1 MATIKDISREL
12 NLGVSTVSM
21 ALNGNPR
28 ISKATRELVL
38 KKAKELKYVKNT
50 AAVDLQ
56 KGKTNLILLVVNDPA
71 RTFFAETINRIQR
84 EVARHG
90 YDFLIATTFEGHD
103 ETAKRYIKE
112 RRADAVIVYTST
124 ISEAFIIENAS
135 ESFPIFIL
143 GRKICS
149 EHVYS
154 FQKPN
159 DVQSEGVNYLIE
171 KGHQHIAFV
180 KGSPYSLGTQRKFK
194 GYLAGLRDHGLPID
208 ETLIFDANG
217 SDRMDGYRITEKII
231 PHISELDAI
240 IYSNDEIAIGGMECL
255 KKHQINIPEDVSILG
270 SNNSPLAEYISPKL
284 TSVGSNYSSDT
295 FPMLID
301 ALVALIEGADVQKQI
316 QALSDMPVNMQ
327 IAERETVSD
336 RRKNKADS

>member
-38 KKAKELKYVKNT
+38 EKAKELKYVKNT

-56 KGKTNLILLVVNDPA
+56 KRKTNLVLLVVNDPA
-71 RTFFAETINRIQR
+71 RSFFAETINHIQR
-84 EVARHG
+84 EIARHG

-124 ISEAFIIENAS
+124 IDEAFIIENAA

-143 GRKICS
+143 GRDVQG
-149 EHVYS
+149 ENVYS
-154 FQKPN
+154 FQKPIEI
-159 DVQSEGVNYLIE
+159 QPQGVNYLIE
-171 KGHQHIAFV
+171 KGHRHIAFV
-180 KGSPYSLGTQRKFK
+180 KGSPYSLGTQRKFR
-194 GYLAGLRDHGLPID
+194 GYMYGLCEHGIPAD
-208 ETLIFDANG
+208 QRLIFDAKG
-217 SDRMDGYRITEKII
+217 SERKDGFRITEEII
-231 PHISELDAI
+231 PRIKEIDAI

-255 KKHQINIPEDVSILG
+255 KKHQIKIPEDISILG
-270 SNNSPLAEYISPKL
+270 GNNSPMAEYVSPRL
-284 TSVGSNYSSDT
+284 TSVGSKYDNDNN
-295 FPMLID
+295 MAEIID
-301 ALVALIEGADVQKQI
+301 VMIAFIEGRDVTDQMKR
-316 QALSDMPVNMQ
+316 LSAMPINIEIV
-327 IAERETVSD
+327 ERETVID
-336 RRKNKADS
+336 RNVRQG

>member
-38 KKAKELKYVKNT
+38 EKAKELKYVKNT

-56 KGKTNLILLVVNDPA
+56 KRKTNLVLLVVNDPA
-71 RTFFAETINRIQR
+71 RSFFAETINHIQR
-84 EVARHG
+84 EIARHG

-124 ISEAFIIENAS
+124 IDEAFIIENAA

-143 GRKICS
+143 GRDVQG
-149 EHVYS
+149 ENVYS
-154 FQKPN
+154 FQKPIEI
-159 DVQSEGVNYLIE
+159 QPQGVNYLIE
-171 KGHQHIAFV
+171 KGHRHIAFV
-180 KGSPYSLGTQRKFK
+180 KGSPYSLGTQRKFR
-194 GYLAGLRDHGLPID
+194 GYMYGLCEHGIPAD
-208 ETLIFDANG
+208 QRLIFDAKG
-217 SDRMDGYRITEKII
+217 SERKDGFRITEEII
-231 PHISELDAI
+231 PRIKEIDAI

-255 KKHQINIPEDVSILG
+255 KKHQIKIPEDISILG
-270 SNNSPLAEYISPKL
+270 GNNSPMAEYVSPRL
-284 TSVGSNYSSDT
+284 TSVGSKYDNDNN
-295 FPMLID
+295 MAEIID
-301 ALVALIEGADVQKQI
+301 VMIAFIEGRDVTDQMKR
-316 QALSDMPVNMQ
+316 LSTMPINIEIV
-327 IAERETVSD
+327 ERETVID
-336 RRKNKADS
+336 RNVRQG